1 MGFTDKMCHDVAKD
15 IINKIF
21 LIKYKPTIKED
32 KTWYEN
38 LNNFLVV
45 EWDRLQE
52 SDDTQSQF
60 TDDEEHMIIADA
72 MNILLDFLNV
82 DEDEFEDHEQDVD
95 WMRFDDIIGHYT
107 CSV

>member
-15 IINKIF
+15 IINEQF
-21 LIKYKPTIKED
+21 LVKYEPTIKDD

-38 LNNFLVV
+38 LNNFLVA
-45 EWDRLQE
+45 EWDCLQE
-52 SDDTQSQF
+52 SEDTQSQF
-60 TDDEEHMIIADA
+60 TEDEENMITADS

-95 WMRFDDIIGHYT
+95 WMRFDDIIGHYI
-107 CSV
+107 CRV